1 MALFAF
7 LRRLTSVVYLMTHPD
22 VPLRLKTLP
31 VLALAY
37 VIFPRDLLPDFRPF
51 GFIDDVI
58 VVTVLLG
65 IFTSRGWYHIE
76 RAKKGGFHSVIAG
89 MTEGNPASEALHGRF
104 GFVEAGRNREV
115 GYKFERWLDVV
126 WMQLMLPPAE

>member
-7 LRRLTSVVYLMTHPD
+7 LRRLASVVYLMTHPE

-37 VIFPRDLLPDFRPF
+37 LVFPKDLFLDLRPF
-51 GFIDDVI
+51 GLIDDLI

-76 RAKKGGFHSVIAG
+76 RAKKGKDDAIPTAFEVVEPDAEPEDGGDGEDGDAD
-89 MTEGNPASEALHGRF
+89 EEQPP
-104 GFVEAGRNREV
+104 EAGTR
-115 GYKFERWLDVV
+115 
-126 WMQLMLPPAE
+126 A

>member
-7 LRRLTSVVYLMTHPD
+7 LRRLASVVYLMTHPD

-37 VIFPRDLLPDFRPF
+37 LVFPKDLFFDLRPF
-51 GFIDDVI
+51 GLIDDLI

-76 RAKKGGFHSVIAG
+76 RAKKGKDDAIPTAFEV
-89 MTEGNPASEALHGRF
+89 
-104 GFVEAGRNREV
+104 VEPDAEPEDGGGGDE
-115 GYKFERWLDVV
+115 E
-126 WMQLMLPPAE
+126 QPPDEDAPRP

>member
-1 MALFAF
+1 MALFMF
-7 LRRLTSVVYLMTHPD
+7 LRRLASVVYLMTHPD

-37 VIFPRDLLPDFRPF
+37 LVFPKDLFFDFRAF
-51 GFIDDVI
+51 GLIDDLI

-76 RAKKGGFHSVIAG
+76 RAKKGKDDAI
-89 MTEGNPASEALHGRF
+89 PAAFEV
-104 GFVEAGRNREV
+104 VEPDAEPEDGGGGDAE
-115 GYKFERWLDVV
+115 
-126 WMQLMLPPAE
+126 QPPDEDAPRP

>member
-1 MALFAF
+1 MALFMF

-37 VIFPRDLLPDFRPF
+37 IVFPRDLFLDFRPF
-51 GFIDDVI
+51 GLIDDLI

-65 IFTSRGWYHIE
+65 VFTSRGWYHIE
-76 RAKKGGFHSVIAG
+76 RAKKGRDDAIPTAFEVV
-89 MTEGNPASEALHGRF
+89 EPEAEPEPGPEPDP
-104 GFVEAGRNREV
+104 GGGADAE
-115 GYKFERWLDVV
+115 
-126 WMQLMLPPAE
+126 QPPDEDAPHP

>member
-22 VPLRLKTLP
+22 VPLRLKALP

-37 VIFPRDLLPDFRPF
+37 VVLPRDLFLDFRPF
-51 GFIDDVI
+51 GLIDDLI

-76 RAKKGGFHSVIAG
+76 RAKKGKDDAIPTAFEVVEPDGEPDGEPDAPDDADAEPPPDAG
-89 MTEGNPASEALHGRF
+89 PR
-104 GFVEAGRNREV
+104 
-115 GYKFERWLDVV
+115 D
-126 WMQLMLPPAE
+126 

>member
-1 MALFAF
+1 MALFMF

-37 VIFPRDLLPDFRPF
+37 IVFPRDLFLDVRPF
-51 GFIDDVI
+51 GLIDDLI

-65 IFTSRGWYHIE
+65 IFTSRGWHHID
-76 RAKKGGFHSVIAG
+76 RAKKRKDDAIPAQFEVVEPDAGPDDDGGA
-89 MTEGNPASEALHGRF
+89 
-104 GFVEAGRNREV
+104 
-115 GYKFERWLDVV
+115 D
-126 WMQLMLPPAE
+126 AEQPSDENAPHP

>member
-1 MALFAF
+1 MALFLF

-37 VIFPRDLLPDFRPF
+37 VVFPRDLFLDFRPF
-51 GFIDDVI
+51 GLIDDLI

-76 RAKKGGFHSVIAG
+76 RAKKRKDGAI
-89 MTEGNPASEALHGRF
+89 
-104 GFVEAGRNREV
+104 
-115 GYKFERWLDVV
+115 
-126 WMQLMLPPAE
+126 PAEFEVVVPDAEPGAEPESGGKGDAEPPPDGDRRG

>member
-1 MALFAF
+1 MALFLF

-37 VIFPRDLLPDFRPF
+37 VVVPRDLFFDFRPF

-65 IFTSRGWYHIE
+65 IFTSRGWYHID
-76 RAKKGGFHSVIAG
+76 RAKKGKDNAI
-89 MTEGNPASEALHGRF
+89 
-104 GFVEAGRNREV
+104 
-115 GYKFERWLDVV
+115 
-126 WMQLMLPPAE
+126 PAEFEVVEPNGEPGAEPESGGEGDAEPPPDGDTRG

>member
-31 VLALAY
+31 VIALAY
-37 VIFPRDLLPDFRPF
+37 VVFPRDLWIDFRPF
-51 GFIDDVI
+51 GLVDDLI

-76 RAKKGGFHSVIAG
+76 RAKKGKDDAIPTAFEVVADDAVEPDAEDEPESGG
-89 MTEGNPASEALHGRF
+89 RSE
-104 GFVEAGRNREV
+104 
-115 GYKFERWLDVV
+115 
-126 WMQLMLPPAE
+126 QPPSSGTPG

>member
-7 LRRLTSVVYLMTHPD
+7 LRRLASVVYLMTHPD

-37 VIFPRDLLPDFRPF
+37 VVFPRDLFPDFLRLV
-51 GFIDDVI
+51 GFIDDLI

-76 RAKKGGFHSVIAG
+76 RAKKRKDDAI
-89 MTEGNPASEALHGRF
+89 PAEFEVVEPDAEP
-104 GFVEAGRNREV
+104 EAGSDDAE
-115 GYKFERWLDVV
+115 
-126 WMQLMLPPAE
+126 PPPEADTRD

>member
-1 MALFAF
+1 MALFMF
-7 LRRLTSVVYLMTHPD
+7 LRRLASVVYLMTHPD

-37 VIFPRDLLPDFRPF
+37 LVFPKDLFFDFRAF
-51 GFIDDVI
+51 GLIDDLI

-76 RAKKGGFHSVIAG
+76 RAKKGKDDAIPTAFEVVEPDAEPESGAEPEPGAEPESGAG
-89 MTEGNPASEALHGRF
+89 DAE
-104 GFVEAGRNREV
+104 
-115 GYKFERWLDVV
+115 
-126 WMQLMLPPAE
+126 QPPDGHTRG

>member
-1 MALFAF
+1 MALFMF
-7 LRRLTSVVYLMTHPD
+7 LRRLASVVYLMTHPD

-37 VIFPRDLLPDFRPF
+37 LVFPKDLFFDFRAF
-51 GFIDDVI
+51 GLIDDLI

-76 RAKKGGFHSVIAG
+76 RAKKGKDDAIPTAFEV
-89 MTEGNPASEALHGRF
+89 
-104 GFVEAGRNREV
+104 VEPDAEPESGADDAE
-115 GYKFERWLDVV
+115 
-126 WMQLMLPPAE
+126 QPPDGDTRG

>member
-7 LRRLTSVVYLMTHPD
+7 LRRLGTVVYLMTHPD

-37 VIFPRDLLPDFRPF
+37 VLFPRDLVIDFRPL
-51 GFIDDVI
+51 GLGLIDDLI

-76 RAKKGGFHSVIAG
+76 RAKKGKDDAIPTAFEVVEPDAEPESGAEPEPGAG
-89 MTEGNPASEALHGRF
+89 DAE
-104 GFVEAGRNREV
+104 
-115 GYKFERWLDVV
+115 
-126 WMQLMLPPAE
+126 QPPDGDTRG

>member
-1 MALFAF
+1 MALFMF
-7 LRRLTSVVYLMTHPD
+7 LRRLASVVYLMTHPD

-37 VIFPRDLLPDFRPF
+37 LVFPKDLFLDLRPF
-51 GFIDDVI
+51 GLIDDLI

-76 RAKKGGFHSVIAG
+76 RAKKGKDDAIPTAFEVVEPDAEPESGAEPEPEPGAG
-89 MTEGNPASEALHGRF
+89 DAE
-104 GFVEAGRNREV
+104 
-115 GYKFERWLDVV
+115 
-126 WMQLMLPPAE
+126 QPPDGDTRG